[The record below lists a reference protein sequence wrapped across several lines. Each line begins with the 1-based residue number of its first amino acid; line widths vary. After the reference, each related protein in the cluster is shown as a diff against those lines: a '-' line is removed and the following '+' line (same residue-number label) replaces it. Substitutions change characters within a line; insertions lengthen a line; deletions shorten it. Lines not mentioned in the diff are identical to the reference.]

1 MLLREKVL
9 GFLHKRDLFKHW
21 KSGLLESQ
29 ITSMSSLRASLSKIL
44 VHMKSFGTGIQ
55 QGHLQ
60 NQGAAFF
67 TKLGATGLKM
77 VLSGF
82 TYPQIKQKTKQNNIV
97 VTFQE

>member
-1 MLLREKVL
+1 
-9 GFLHKRDLFKHW
+9 
-21 KSGLLESQ
+21 
-29 ITSMSSLRASLSKIL
+29 
-44 VHMKSFGTGIQ
+44 MKSFGTGIQ